1 MSGPTPNAS
10 TSAGAVSLDEPFEL
24 GLQVLDFLAELT
36 VTTGKRTECVLGCCR
51 GIVRT
56 TGAEAFA
63 SFNKG
68 AGAQTIKRFS
78 EPGRSCENQCLHLI
92 DGLRTSFYS
101 RVLRTLKHTDHL
113 YFAFARLGS
122 RGGDTRKH
130 CTRCH
135 LGVGGVTL
143 PLTIA
148 DRVVG
153 SIDLDNPIAP
163 IGQEACES
171 GAVGTCALNSERV
184 DLSQVARPPFEL
196 LVPAGGNGHVLLV
209 KSDTSP
215 VKSHRHVLVLMSIH
229 SDDNL
234 NGTTAYVTHGSCH
247 LCLPWNMV
255 QGLE

>member
-1 MSGPTPNAS
+1 MMG
-10 TSAGAVSLDEPFEL
+10 
-24 GLQVLDFLAELT
+24 
-36 VTTGKRTECVLGCCR
+36 ECVVLPAKPRRTLGR
-51 GIVRT
+51 G
-56 TGAEAFA
+56 GA
-63 SFNKG
+63 SCNKG

-78 EPGRSCENQCLHLI
+78 EPGRSCKNQCLHLV

-122 RGGDTRKH
+122 GVGYPCKH
-130 CTRCH
+130 CARCH

-153 SIDLDNPIAP
+153 SIDLNDRIAP

-184 DLSQVARPPFEL
+184 DPSQVARPPFEL

-209 KSDTSP
+209 KSDASP

-234 NGTTAYVTHGSCH
+234 NGTTAYVTNGSCY